1 MEALRVLHL
10 HDKPPGGGG
19 IRAHVELVERSLT
32 EVGVTVKAMQIA
44 STRRARSNPHL
55 LPRTYWRAEGW
66 MRQAEFLRSIAEFAP
81 HVVHLHAGFTALA
94 APLLGLLSRH
104 WPVVA
109 SFHDVA
115 PFCPRGDRRFMGGI
129 ELCEV
134 TAGSDCLKC
143 GCWRSSN
150 LGDLVLK
157 KLHRV
162 TQKNLRLEWFGLD
175 ELVFPSRYLLG
186 LALQH
191 GAPESRCSVVPHC
204 VSPDPPQPIQWT
216 SNPQILFVG
225 QISEAK
231 GADLALSSL
240 PFLGNVPYSMMFL
253 GDGPQ
258 RGILEQRV
266 RALGLQDRISFKGW
280 CSPGVVRQFRQQSIL
295 SLLTSRVAESS
306 GLSGLESLAAS
317 RPVVGIARAGAA
329 DWLIDGVTG
338 VDVGRHSPELIGSA
352 MKRLLLDRDLT
363 DKLGRRGFELV
374 NRDYHPSRYG
384 AHMLERYRSAIARAS
399 RRIEQVRCAAG

>member
-1 MEALRVLHL
+1 MEPLRVLHL

-19 IRAHVELVERSLT
+19 IRAHVELAEKALT

-44 STRRARSNPHL
+44 STRWAPSNPHL

-66 MRQAEFLRSIAEFAP
+66 MRQREYLRSITEFAP
-81 HVVHLHAGFTALA
+81 HVVHVHAGFTALA
-94 APLLGLLSRH
+94 LPLLGLLSRH

-109 SFHDVA
+109 GFHDVA
-115 PFCPRGDRRFMGGI
+115 PFCPRGDRRFMDGI

-134 TAGSDCLKC
+134 TAGSDCLRC
-143 GCWRSSN
+143 GCWRSHN
-150 LGDLVLK
+150 LTDRVLK
-157 KLHRV
+157 KLHSV
-162 TQKNLRLEWFGLD
+162 TQKNLRLGWFHFD

-191 GAPESRCSVVPHC
+191 GAPEVRCSLVPHC
-204 VSPDPPQPIQWT
+204 VAPDPPQPMQRT
-216 SNPQILFVG
+216 SIPQILFVG

-231 GADLALSSL
+231 GADLVLSAL
-240 PFLGNVPYSMMFL
+240 PFLGDVPYRMIFI

-258 RGILEQRV
+258 RGILEQRA
-266 RALGLQDRISFKGW
+266 RTLNLQDRISFKGW
-280 CSPGVVRQFRQQSIL
+280 CSPDVVRQFRQQSIL
-295 SLLTSRVAESS
+295 SLFTSRVAESL

-338 VDVGRHSPELIGSA
+338 VDVGRHSPELFGAA
-352 MKRLLLDRDLT
+352 MRRLLLDRDLAET
-363 DKLGRRGFELV
+363 LGRQGFEMV
-374 NRDYHPSRYG
+374 NREYHPSRYG
-384 AHMLERYRSAIARAS
+384 AHMMERYRSAIARAS
-399 RRIEQVRCAAG
+399 RRSEQVRCAAG